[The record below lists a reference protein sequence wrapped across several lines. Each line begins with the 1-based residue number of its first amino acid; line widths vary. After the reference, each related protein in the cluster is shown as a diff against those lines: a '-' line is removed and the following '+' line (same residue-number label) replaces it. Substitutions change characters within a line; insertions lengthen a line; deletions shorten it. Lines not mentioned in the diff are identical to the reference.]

1 MGGIENYTDLCSIQ
15 VDLSHLPLSPLSKYS
30 GRGTCYYFEYDI
42 VLLFGLTELQAVVAW
57 KENVSLLFVFL
68 RPFVFIECCQGVERR
83 SPARIIYDPNLT
95 NDDP

>member
-1 MGGIENYTDLCSIQ
+1 MGGIENYTDLCAIQ
-15 VDLSHLPLSPLSKYS
+15 IDLSHLPLLPLSKYS
-30 GRGTCYYFEYDI
+30 GGGTCYYFEYEI

-57 KENVSLLFVFL
+57 KENVGPPFVFL
-68 RPFVFIECCQGVERR
+68 HRFAFTECFQGVERR